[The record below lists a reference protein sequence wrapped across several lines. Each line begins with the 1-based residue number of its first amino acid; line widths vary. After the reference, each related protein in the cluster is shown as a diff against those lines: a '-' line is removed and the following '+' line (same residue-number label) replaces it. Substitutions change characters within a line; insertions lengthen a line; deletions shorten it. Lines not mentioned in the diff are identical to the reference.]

1 MTDPTLAQVAAEAD
15 RAAAKYGPFASV
27 HEAIGV
33 LVEEWDELRAA
44 MHANDLEAI
53 HREALQVAAVAYR
66 LAAQTADP
74 SAAFSRR
81 STGT

>member
-1 MTDPTLAQVAAEAD
+1 MGYEEFLASKAWAVPTVSVDPA
-15 RAAAKYGPFASV
+15 
-27 HEAIGV
+27 
-33 LVEEWDELRAA
+33 VEEWDELRAA
-44 MHANDLEAI
+44 VHANDLEAI

>member
-1 MTDPTLAQVAAEAD
+1 
-15 RAAAKYGPFASV
+15 
-27 HEAIGV
+27 
-33 LVEEWDELRAA
+33 

-74 SAAFSRR
+74 SAAFAVR
-81 STGT
+81 SVG